1 MAYKR
6 WQRTQA
12 LEDLLPA
19 KLAKGRQG
27 RCGEGKECGIDASY
41 EKLDGRER
49 GSCSAEAESYKSR
62 TSDSGCRSFAK
73 IGAHVQVHIDE
84 GLNTADASAVARS
97 REQYLSTRRN
107 GM

>member
-41 EKLDGRER
+41 EKLDG
-49 GSCSAEAESYKSR
+49 

-97 REQYLSTRRN
+97 REQYLS
-107 GM
+107 